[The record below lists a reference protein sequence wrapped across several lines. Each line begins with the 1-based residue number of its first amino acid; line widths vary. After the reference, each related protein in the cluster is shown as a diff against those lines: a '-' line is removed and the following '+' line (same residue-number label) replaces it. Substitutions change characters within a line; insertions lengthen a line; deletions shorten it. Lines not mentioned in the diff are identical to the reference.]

1 MSGIPKINIMI
12 KLFTILLIMASTL
25 FTFLFE
31 KRATHLNLNDNNN
44 NKTIDTSRVFYY
56 SFIKNKTIDLGKN
69 DSLTKTE
76 KLVVLKGTQ
85 VLLESPI
92 FHANALYLWEGPAGF
107 RSYSQNVLLENVNPS
122 QSGTYTVSIKKSS
135 GLVSG
140 KIELQVIEKIY

>member
-1 MSGIPKINIMI
+1 MI

-31 KRATHLNLNDNNN
+31 KRAKHVNLNVSSNS
-44 NKTIDTSRVFYY
+44 KTMDTSRVFYY
-56 SFIKNKTIDLGKN
+56 SFIKNKTVDLSLK
-69 DSLTKTE
+69 DSLIKNE

-107 RSYSQNVLLENVNPS
+107 RSYSQNVLLENVNPN
-122 QSGTYTVSIKKSS
+122 QSGTYTVSIKKSG

-140 KIELQVIEKIY
+140 KIELKVLEKIY

>member
-1 MSGIPKINIMI
+1 MI

-25 FTFLFE
+25 FAFLFE
-31 KRATHLNLNDNNN
+31 KKTTYQNLIDSQYK
-44 NKTIDTSRVFYY
+44 NKFDTSRVFYY
-56 SFIKNKTIDLGKN
+56 SFIENKTIDLNEKESLIKN
-69 DSLTKTE
+69 E

-107 RSYSQNVLLENVNPS
+107 RSYSQNVLLENVNTS
-122 QSGTYTVSIKKSS
+122 QSGTYTVSIKKSG

-140 KIELQVIEKIY
+140 KIELKVLEKIY

>member
-1 MSGIPKINIMI
+1 LSGIPKINNMI

-25 FTFLFE
+25 FAFLFE
-31 KRATHLNLNDNNN
+31 KKTTYQNLKDSQHK
-44 NKTIDTSRVFYY
+44 NKLDTSRVFYY
-56 SFIKNKTIDLGKN
+56 SFIKNKTVDLKEK
-69 DSLTKTE
+69 DSLIKNE

-107 RSYSQNVLLENVNPS
+107 RSYSQNVLLENVNPN
-122 QSGTYTVSIKKSS
+122 QSGTYTVSIKKSG

-140 KIELQVIEKIY
+140 KIELKVLEKIF

>member
-31 KRATHLNLNDNNN
+31 KKATNRNL
-44 NKTIDTSRVFYY
+44 KGKELIKQIDTSRVFYY
-56 SFIKNKTIDLGKN
+56 SFIKNKTIDLSIN
-69 DSLTKTE
+69 DSLIKNE

-85 VLLESPI
+85 VLLEAPI

-107 RSYSQNVLLENVNPS
+107 RSYSQNVLLENVNLN

-140 KIELQVIEKIY
+140 KIELQVLEKIY